1 MAASAPE
8 ATARP
13 VLCCQPDKACGG
25 GGRDLAVATRV
36 ERLVAE
42 RSQCKASRD
51 FRRADEIRDE
61 LREKYLVYVSD
72 KDRTWRRTTG
82 RRRERKFEAY
92 ARLPDEE
99 GAPHHVTDHREDARR
114 REARPR

>member
-1 MAASAPE
+1 MPDEEGATDLDDAA
-8 ATARP
+8 
-13 VLCCQPDKACGG
+13 
-25 GGRDLAVATRV
+25 RDAV
-36 ERLVAE
+36 ERLIAE

-82 RRRERKFEAY
+82 RF
-92 ARLPDEE
+92 
-99 GAPHHVTDHREDARR
+99 
-114 REARPR
+114 